1 MYSSATVDQRVLV
14 KPADA
19 AKLFKQHSK
28 LEELV
33 IIDPEWKDSHEHV
46 EVEMYNPELEFKHF
60 NTTHAVVKYWPTGEK
75 FIDYVTGVNL
85 RIKRVSKA

>member
-1 MYSSATVDQRVLV
+1 MYSSAADKEVLV

-33 IIDPEWKDSHEHV
+33 IVDPEWKDSHEHV
-46 EVEMYNPELEFKHF
+46 EVEMYNPELEFKHS
-60 NTTHAVVKYWPTGEK
+60 NKTIAVVKYWPSGEK
-75 FIDYVTGVNL
+75 YLDYITGVQL
-85 RIKRVSKA
+85 RISRVSKK